1 MHSAAYLVIALVD
14 LGVLLWAARH
24 CLRYRSNGL
33 LFATLPLLLLWYDN
47 AVIAIGSTLG
57 EGALLMNLNSVRF
70 LAHYISLPMTFIAI
84 GAMARE
90 AGFRMAQRK
99 TVMSAFCLLAV
110 YFIAH
115 DLWRFSQSSLYPS
128 CFADTL
134 RYTTHI
140 AEYTACG
147 PDAGIGAGKSIPPIP
162 AITLTIMLIIF
173 GIFLWRRNGWKW
185 LTLGSLGA
193 MAFFAVPFSSTGGI
207 FGNIGE
213 PIIMAVVIMTAVD
226 VAKRRHKAGTQPGQM
241 GHRQG

>member
-1 MHSAAYLVIALVD
+1 MLSLAYLVIAVID
-14 LGVLLWAARH
+14 LGVLVWAAKH

-57 EGALLMNLNSVRF
+57 EGALLMNLNTVRF

-90 AGFRMAQRK
+90 AGFRIARQK
-99 TVMSAFCLLAV
+99 IVMGAFCLLAV

-115 DLWRFSQSSLYPS
+115 DLWLFLHSSLYPS

-140 AEYTACG
+140 ATYTACG
-147 PDAGIGAGKSIPPIP
+147 PDADIGAGKSIPPIP
-162 AITLTIMLIIF
+162 AITLTVMLIVF
-173 GIFLWRRNGWKW
+173 GICLWRRSGWKW

-213 PIIMAVVIMTAVD
+213 PIIMSVVIMTAVET
-226 VAKRRHKAGTQPGQM
+226 AKQRLNAGAQPG
-241 GHRQG
+241 

>member
-1 MHSAAYLVIALVD
+1 MMSFAYLLIAIVD
-14 LGVLLWAARH
+14 LGVLFWAARH

-57 EGALLMNLNSVRF
+57 EGALLMNLNTVRF

-90 AGFRMAQRK
+90 AGFPLAQKRS
-99 TVMSAFCLLAV
+99 VMGAFCLLAV
-110 YFIAH
+110 YFIGH
-115 DLWRFSQSSLYPS
+115 DLWLFSQSSLYPS

-147 PDAGIGAGKSIPPIP
+147 PDADIGAGKSIPPIP

-173 GIFLWRRNGWKW
+173 GICLWRGSGWKW

-193 MAFFAVPFSSTGGI
+193 MVLFAVPYAGTGGI

-213 PIIMAVVIMTAVD
+213 PIITSVIILTAVD
-226 VAKRRHKAGTQPGQM
+226 IAKRRQQPATDKG
-241 GHRQG
+241 

>member
-1 MHSAAYLVIALVD
+1 MLSAAYLIIALVD
-14 LGVLLWAARH
+14 LGVLFLSAGH

-57 EGALLMNLNSVRF
+57 EGALLMNLNTVRF

-90 AGFRMAQRK
+90 AGFRLAQKK
-99 TVMSAFCLLAV
+99 TVMGAFCLLAV
-110 YFIAH
+110 YFIGH
-115 DLWRFSQSSLYPS
+115 DLWLFSQSSLYPS

-147 PDAGIGAGKSIPPIP
+147 PDAEIGAGKSIPPIP
-162 AITLTIMLIIF
+162 AITLTVMLIIF
-173 GIFLWRRNGWKW
+173 GIFLWRRSGWKW

-193 MAFFAVPFSSTGGI
+193 MAFFAVPCSSTGGI

-213 PIIMAVVIMTAVD
+213 PIIMAVVILTAVD
-226 VAKRRHKAGTQPGQM
+226 IAKRRQQAGTQPG
-241 GHRQG
+241 

>member
-1 MHSAAYLVIALVD
+1 MLAMLSIAYLVIAIVD
-14 LGVLLWAARH
+14 FGVLLWAARQ

-57 EGALLMNLNSVRF
+57 EGALLMNLNTVRF

-90 AGFRMAQRK
+90 AGFRMAQHK
-99 TVMSAFCLLAV
+99 TVMAAFCLLAV
-110 YFIAH
+110 YFIGH
-115 DLWRFSQSSLYPS
+115 DLWLFSQSSLYPS

-147 PDAGIGAGKSIPPIP
+147 PDADIGAGKSIPPIP
-162 AITLTIMLIIF
+162 AITLTVMLIIF
-173 GIFLWRRNGWKW
+173 GIFLWRRSGWKW

-213 PIIMAVVIMTAVD
+213 PIIMAVVILTAVD
-226 VAKRRHKAGTQPGQM
+226 IAKRRQQASTQPG
-241 GHRQG
+241 

>member
-1 MHSAAYLVIALVD
+1 MYSAAYVIIALVD
-14 LGVLLWAARH
+14 LGVLFWAARH
-24 CLRYRSNGL
+24 WLRYRSNGL

-47 AVIAIGSTLG
+47 AVVAIGSTLG
-57 EGALLMNLNSVRF
+57 EGALLMNLNTVRF

-99 TVMSAFCLLAV
+99 AVMGAFCLLAV

-115 DLWRFSQSSLYPS
+115 DLWLFSQSSLYPS

-147 PDAGIGAGKSIPPIP
+147 PDADIGAGKSIPPIP
-162 AITLTIMLIIF
+162 AITLTVMLIIF
-173 GIFLWRRNGWKW
+173 GIFLWRRTGWKW
-185 LTLGSLGA
+185 LTLGSIAA
-193 MAFFAVPFSSTGGI
+193 MAFFAVPYAGTGGI

-213 PIIMAVVIMTAVD
+213 PIITAVIIATA
-226 VAKRRHKAGTQPGQM
+226 VNIAKRQETGGAS
-241 GHRQG
+241 

>member
-1 MHSAAYLVIALVD
+1 MLSASYLIIAIVD
-14 LGVLLWAARH
+14 FGVLIWAARH
-24 CLRYRSNGL
+24 YLRYRTNGL

-47 AVIAIGSTLG
+47 AVIGIGSTLG
-57 EGALLMNLNSVRF
+57 EGALLMNLNTARF

-90 AGFRMAQRK
+90 AGFQLAQRK
-99 TVMSAFCLLAV
+99 SVMAAFCLLAL

-115 DLWRFSQSSLYPS
+115 DLWLFSQSTFYPS

-147 PDAGIGAGKSIPPIP
+147 PYAEIGAGRSIPPIP
-162 AITLTIMLIIF
+162 AITLTNMLIVF
-173 GIFLWRRNGWKW
+173 GIFLWRRTGWKW
-185 LTLGSLGA
+185 LTLGSIGA
-193 MAFFAVPFSSTGGI
+193 MAFFAVPYAQTGGI

-213 PIIMAVVIMTAVD
+213 PIITAVIIATA
-226 VAKRRHKAGTQPGQM
+226 VHIAKRQQTGGKS
-241 GHRQG
+241 

>member
-1 MHSAAYLVIALVD
+1 MFSIAYLIIAVVD
-14 LGVLLWAARH
+14 FGVLLWAAH
-24 CLRYRSNGL
+24 HWLHYRSNGL

-57 EGALLMNLNSVRF
+57 EGALLMNLNTLRF

-90 AGFRMAQRK
+90 AGFGIAQRK
-99 TVMSAFCLLAV
+99 PVMGAFCLLAV

-115 DLWRFSQSSLYPS
+115 DLWLFAQSTLYPS

-147 PDAGIGAGKSIPPIP
+147 PDAPIGAGRSIPPIP
-162 AITLTIMLIIF
+162 AITLTNMLIIF
-173 GIFLWRRNGWKW
+173 GFFLWRKTGWKW
-185 LTLGSLGA
+185 LTLGSIGA
-193 MAFFAVPFSSTGGI
+193 MVFFAVPFASTGGI

-213 PIIMAVVIMTAVD
+213 PIIMAVVIMTAVET
-226 VAKRRHKAGTQPGQM
+226 AKRHQAADA
-241 GHRQG
+241 

>member
-1 MHSAAYLVIALVD
+1 MLSAAYLVIAIVD
-14 LGVLLWAARH
+14 LGVLFWAARH

-57 EGALLMNLNSVRF
+57 EGALLMNLNTVRF

-90 AGFRMAQRK
+90 AGFRLAQQK
-99 TVMSAFCLLAV
+99 AVMGAFCLLAV

-115 DLWRFSQSSLYPS
+115 DLWLFSQSTFYPS

-147 PDAGIGAGKSIPPIP
+147 PDAEIGVGRSIPPIP
-162 AITLTIMLIIF
+162 AITLTNMLIVF
-173 GIFLWRRNGWKW
+173 GIFLWRRTGWKW
-185 LTLGSLGA
+185 LTLGSIGA
-193 MAFFAVPFSSTGGI
+193 MAFFAVPYAQTGGI

-213 PIIMAVVIMTAVD
+213 PIISSVIIATAVNI
-226 VAKRRHKAGTQPGQM
+226 AKRQRTGGES
-241 GHRQG
+241 

>member
-1 MHSAAYLVIALVD
+1 MLESFHMLSAAYLIIAIVD
-14 LGVLLWAARH
+14 FGVLLWAVRH
-24 CLRYRSNGL
+24 CLRYRTNGL

-47 AVIAIGSTLG
+47 AVIGIGSTLG
-57 EGALLMNLNSVRF
+57 EGALLMNLNTVRF

-90 AGFRMAQRK
+90 AGFHLAQRK
-99 TVMSAFCLLAV
+99 SMMAVFCLLAV

-115 DLWRFSQSSLYPS
+115 DLWLFSQSTLYPS

-147 PDAGIGAGKSIPPIP
+147 PDADIGAGRSIPPVP
-162 AITLTIMLIIF
+162 AITLTNMLIVF
-173 GIFLWRRNGWKW
+173 GIFLWHRTGWKW
-185 LTLGSLGA
+185 LTLGSIGA
-193 MAFFAVPFSSTGGI
+193 MVFFAVPYANTGGI

-213 PIIMAVVIMTAVD
+213 PIITAVIIATG
-226 VAKRRHKAGTQPGQM
+226 VHIAKRQQTGS
-241 GHRQG
+241 

>member
-1 MHSAAYLVIALVD
+1 MLSAAYLIIALVD
-14 LGVLLWAARH
+14 LGVLFWAAGH

-57 EGALLMNLNSVRF
+57 EGALLMNLNTVRF

-90 AGFRMAQRK
+90 AGFRLAQKK
-99 TVMSAFCLLAV
+99 TVMGAFCLLAV
-110 YFIAH
+110 YFIGH
-115 DLWRFSQSSLYPS
+115 DLWLFSQSSLYPS

-147 PDAGIGAGKSIPPIP
+147 PDAEIGAGESIPPIP
-162 AITLTIMLIIF
+162 AITLTVMLIIF
-173 GIFLWRRNGWKW
+173 GIFLWRRSGWKW

-193 MAFFAVPFSSTGGI
+193 MAFFAVPFASTGGI

-213 PIIMAVVIMTAVD
+213 PIIMAVVILTAVD
-226 VAKRRHKAGTQPGQM
+226 IAKRRQQAGTRPG
-241 GHRQG
+241 